1 MRFIII
7 LLIITAGVAPAF
19 AQTIEFHTDS
29 QLYVT
34 GKPLFVYGKSLPSDD
49 VILRIFAPDNTI
61 AAFTQIQADERGF
74 YTTQLFLWP
83 QVSTQFPYGT
93 YVVEAISTKQ
103 PGVSQRIDIKFLASA
118 ESERVPIT
126 RTINTLVFAP
136 DTAAVDSTIRIFIQT
151 TSDGML
157 VSGSPE
163 RLLSTSHVHQP
174 DGQVINLSS
183 ALKTLHQGLYYA
195 DYTPTQEGTHV
206 FHIVTF
212 SQGTV
217 SHGSAATTVLRQ
229 DLGGISRQLIEL
241 NQVLDETAHE
251 LANLK
256 SEISGFGSTLS
267 EASGDIDASV
277 DSISTSVDHIAAASP
292 QLNSLLFPVVASIA
306 VIVALQIV
314 ILARRR

>member
-1 MRFIII
+1 MKSVII
-7 LLIITAGVAPAF
+7 LLILAAGAVPAY
-19 AQTIEFHTDS
+19 AQMEFHTDS

-34 GKPLFVYGKSLPSDD
+34 GKPLFVYGKSVPNDD

-103 PGVSQRIDIKFLASA
+103 SGVSEKIDIKFLASA

-157 VSGSPE
+157 VSGSPD

-241 NQVLDETAHE
+241 NQVLDETAQE

-267 EASGDIDASV
+267 EASGDIDTSV
-277 DSISTSVDHIAAASP
+277 DSISTSVDHIAAASL